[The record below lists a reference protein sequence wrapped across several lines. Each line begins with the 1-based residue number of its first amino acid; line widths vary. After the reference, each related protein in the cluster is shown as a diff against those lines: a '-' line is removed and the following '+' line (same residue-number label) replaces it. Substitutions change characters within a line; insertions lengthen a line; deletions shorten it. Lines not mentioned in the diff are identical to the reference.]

1 MIAKCSRCQNAFS
14 TERHGR
20 QFCPTCGAEVY
31 LPAPGED
38 PRAGAGGESFVQGAP
53 VGGGAMPPGSDWQ
66 SWPQDQDCPFDRR
79 AELGFF
85 DAMIETLKGSMLS
98 PGTFFDRMK
107 TDDTTSAFLYAWL
120 TTAVGTFFGQLW
132 QTLLQLAVS
141 GGRQETPELIGQAVG
156 LLIGVP
162 IGAAVGVWIAAGIVH
177 VGCSLFKCAD
187 RGFSATF
194 RSVAYAQ
201 GPQLLAI
208 IPFLGQIV
216 GGIWV
221 LVIEIYALSRLQRTT
236 PGRAAA
242 AILVPGA
249 VLAACCCGVIFAA
262 IAAGATA
269 AGLSR

>member
-38 PRAGAGGESFVQGAP
+38 PRAGAGGEAFVQGAP
-53 VGGGAMPPGSDWQ
+53 QPSGGIPPGGDGPSG
-66 SWPQDQDCPFDRR
+66 PQDQDCPFDRR
-79 AELGFF
+79 GELGFF
-85 DAMIETLKGSMLS
+85 EALIETLKGSMLS
-98 PGTFFDRMK
+98 PATFFDRMK

-120 TTAVGTFFGQLW
+120 TAGIGAFFGQLW
-132 QTLLQLAVS
+132 QTLLQISTGAFEWPVV
-141 GGRQETPELIGQAVG
+141 IGQ
-156 LLIGVP
+156 LIGVP
-162 IGAAVGVWIAAGIVH
+162 IGAAIGIWIAAGIVH
-177 VGCSLFKCAD
+177 VGCLLFKCGD

-194 RSVAYAQ
+194 RAVAYAQ
-201 GPQLLAI
+201 GPQLLAV
-208 IPFLGQIV
+208 IPFLGQIA
-216 GGIWV
+216 GAIWV

-242 AILVPGA
+242 AVLVPGA
-249 VLAACCCGVIFAA
+249 VLAACCCGMIFAA